1 MDLAPIIQIA
11 LDTCL
16 VAIAIALALT
26 GWRLLRGPTVTDRV
40 LAIDTLYVNVVAM
53 VIVLGLRQGH
63 ALYFEAALIIALLG
77 FMTTVALARFL
88 TRGDVIE

>member
-1 MDLAPIIQIA
+1 
-11 LDTCL
+11 
-16 VAIAIALALT
+16 
-26 GWRLLRGPTVTDRV
+26 V
-40 LAIDTLYVNVVAM
+40 LF
-53 VIVLGLRQGH
+53 RSQGH